1 MTLTTVKTTALNGT
15 ITNAQLAGSI
25 DLTAKVTGTLP
36 IANGGTNSTATTF
49 VNAATNVTGTLPVG
63 SGGTGL
69 TSGTTN
75 QILKFSGST
84 TLVSAAEAAGGKIGQ
99 VVYNENNNPT
109 TISSTSTSY
118 ITTGITVTITP
129 TAADSKILLMFSSGV
144 GSTAA
149 SGESM
154 RQWYRN
160 IDSGGETAL
169 GAGGYGMANYALD
182 SFTPYEL
189 TWIDSPSTTSS
200 TVYSMWYKSDNA
212 SNIAYAVWNSSY
224 YYMSA
229 MEILA

>member
-1 MTLTTVKTTALNGT
+1 MTLTTVK
-15 ITNAQLAGSI
+15 NAGLAGSI
-25 DLTAKVTGTLP
+25 DLTSKVTGTLP

-84 TLVSAAEAAGGKIGQ
+84 TLVSAAEAAGGKVGQ

-129 TAADSKILLMFSSGV
+129 TASNSKILLMFSSGV
-144 GSTAA
+144 GSTA
-149 SGESM
+149 SNGESM

-160 IDSGGETAL
+160 INSGGETAL
-169 GAGGYGMANYALD
+169 GAGSYGMANYALD

-212 SNIAYAVWNSSY
+212 SNIAYAVWAGSY

>member
-1 MTLTTVKTTALNGT
+1 MTLTTVK
-15 ITNAQLAGSI
+15 NAGLAGSI
-25 DLTAKVTGTLP
+25 DLTSKVTGTLP

-84 TLVSAAEAAGGKIGQ
+84 TLVSAAEAAGGKVGQ

-212 SNIAYAVWNSSY
+212 SNIAYAVWAGSY